1 MNKKSVIW
9 YDIIFYI
16 ILFIFAFL
24 FVRFFGFATVS
35 GRSMYPTLKDNDY
48 LLISKKSKPNK
59 SDIVVI
65 KRSGDTKYLV
75 KRVIATSGD
84 TLKFDSNNIYINDSK
99 LKERYLNS
107 EEEILYTDSSVTI
120 GDNCFYVL
128 GDNRNHSGDSRIFG
142 EVSREEIKGVV
153 KLNLSSIGLSQF
165 NIRIITA
172 IVIFIILVYN
182 ARLRKLDVQEG

>member
-35 GRSMYPTLKDNDY
+35 GRSMYPTLKHNDY

-59 SDIVVI
+59 NDIVVI

-182 ARLRKLDVQEG
+182 ARLRKIDVQEG

>member
-59 SDIVVI
+59 NDIVVI

-120 GDNCFYVL
+120 RDNCFYVL

>member
-59 SDIVVI
+59 NDIVVI

-182 ARLRKLDVQEG
+182 ARLRKLNVQED

>member
-16 ILFIFAFL
+16 ILFILAFL

-59 SDIVVI
+59 NDIVVI

>member
-48 LLISKKSKPNK
+48 LLISKKSKPSKN
-59 SDIVVI
+59 DIVVI

>member
-59 SDIVVI
+59 NDIVVI

>member
-59 SDIVVI
+59 NDIVVI

-182 ARLRKLDVQEG
+182 VRLRKLDVQEG

>member
-59 SDIVVI
+59 NDIVVI

-142 EVSREEIKGVV
+142 EVNREEIKGVV

>member
-59 SDIVVI
+59 NDIVVI

-84 TLKFDSNNIYINDSK
+84 TLKFDYNNIYINDSK

-107 EEEILYTDSSVTI
+107 EEEILYTDSSITI

>member
-59 SDIVVI
+59 NDIVVI

-142 EVSREEIKGVV
+142 EVSKEEIKGVV

>member
-59 SDIVVI
+59 NDIVVI

-128 GDNRNHSGDSRIFG
+128 GDNRNHSGDSRVFG
-142 EVSREEIKGVV
+142 EISREEIKGVV

>member
-59 SDIVVI
+59 NDIVVI

-142 EVSREEIKGVV
+142 EVSKEEIKGVV

-182 ARLRKLDVQEG
+182 ARLRKLNVQED